1 MPKATKGKRG
11 PLSKVEIF
19 YIENNTDKSVDELSK
34 DLDRSVPAVEKH
46 LTAIQ
51 HNRKP
56 HVTGTKKEES
66 KETVGNLMARKEG
79 RGVTTMT
86 PAASELS
93 AQTRKKSSKFSTA
106 IHRIKQESEK

>member
-19 YIENNTDKSVDELSK
+19 YIENNTDKSVDERSQ
-34 DLDRSVPAVEKH
+34 DLDRSVPAGEKH

-79 RGVTTMT
+79 RGVSTLP

-93 AQTRKKSSKFSTA
+93 EQTRTKSSKFSSA
-106 IHRIKQESEK
+106 IDRIKQESEK